1 MKFTLN
7 NNEYELILLHLAG
20 SKLYG
25 NSTPA
30 SDTDLRGVFIASS
43 DSKLGI
49 LNKVEQLEGIE
60 VYHALV
66 KAGLELIETTDIV
79 IYELNRFVALAIDN
93 NPNIMDTL
101 CFDYKNPEFTV
112 YANEKG
118 KELVDNKDL
127 LISSKLKF
135 TFSGYAISQLT
146 RIKSHHKWIVQ
157 YPETGTVL
165 EFLKLSYGKF
175 VDWDWVCDNFGGNV
189 ASFITEGEDAQNHTT
204 LNSTLDWDSFK
215 DLCKIPDLD
224 RYRLPRLFDY
234 CYPKDLKAKSLNT
247 NSWALVD
254 DVAYKGLTIGKLI
267 KTDASFRTISPS
279 MLIIYTEG
287 NGIFTKDGN
296 VKPSDSEKIGEF
308 VCLLSIDQMKFKS
321 DRDHISKLWE
331 WRTKR
336 NEKRSELEEKFG
348 YDTKHASHLVRL
360 MEGAKDIL
368 KNNTYNP
375 TLSGDR
381 LQLVKEVRA
390 GKYTVEEI
398 LAYADRLDAELN
410 EDYKVSTL
418 QKKPNTKLVN
428 ELVLRLQR

>member
-30 SDTDLRGVFIASS
+30 SDTDYRGVFIASS

-66 KAGLELIETTDIV
+66 KAGLELSETTDIV

-118 KELVDNKDL
+118 KELVDNKHL
-127 LISSKLKF
+127 FISSKLKF
-135 TFSGYAISQLT
+135 TFSGYAISQLN

-224 RYRLPRLFDY
+224 RYRLPRLYDY
-234 CYPKDLKAKSLNT
+234 CYPKDLKAKALNKEEL
-247 NSWALVD
+247 NLKPLLYSE
-254 DVAYKGLTIGKLI
+254 
-267 KTDASFRTISPS
+267 ASFRTISPS
-279 MLIIYTEG
+279 MLIVYTNG

-296 VKPSDSEKIGEF
+296 VKPSDPEKIGEF

-321 DRDHISKLWE
+321 DRDNIGKLWE

-360 MEGAKDIL
+360 IEGVKDIL

-381 LQLVKEVRA
+381 LQLVKDVRA

>member
-1 MKFTLN
+1 MKFFHN

-25 NSTPA
+25 NSTPS
-30 SDTDLRGVFIASS
+30 SDTDYRGAFIASS

-49 LNKVEQLEGIE
+49 LNKVEQLEGKD
-60 VYHALV
+60 VYKALTA
-66 KAGLELIETTDIV
+66 AGLDLIETDDIV
-79 IYELNRFVALAIDN
+79 IYELNRFVSLAIDN

-101 CFDYKNPEFTV
+101 CFDYKNAEFTV
-112 YANEKG
+112 YANDKG
-118 KELVDNKDL
+118 KELVDNKHL
-127 LISSKLKF
+127 FISSKLKF

-157 YPETGTVL
+157 YPETGSIL
-165 EFLKLSYGKF
+165 ETLKLAYGKF
-175 VDWDWVCDNFGGNV
+175 FDWDWVCDNFGGHV
-189 ASFITEGEDAQNHTT
+189 ASFIAEGEDTQNHTT
-204 LNSTLDWDSFK
+204 LNSVIKWDSFK
-215 DLCKIPDLD
+215 DLCKVQDLD
-224 RYRLPRLFDY
+224 RYRLPRLYDY
-234 CYPKDLKAKSLNT
+234 CYPKDLKAKSLNKEDM
-247 NSWALVD
+247 NL
-254 DVAYKGLTIGKLI
+254 KPLLTSG
-267 KTDASFRTISPS
+267 ASFRTISPS
-279 MLIIYTEG
+279 MLIIYTQG

-296 VKPSDSEKIGEF
+296 VKPNDPETVGDF

-375 TLSGDR
+375 TLTGER
-381 LQLVKEVRA
+381 LQLVKDVRA
-390 GKYTVEEI
+390 GKFSVEEI
-398 LAYADRLDAELN
+398 LEYAERLDLELN
-410 EDYKVSTL
+410 EEYKKSTL
-418 QKKPNTKLVN
+418 QKKPNVKKVN
-428 ELVLRLQR
+428 ELVLKLQKD